1 MENEYWIHKNIQ
13 TNQDEQVKVDNSL
26 SIRRNIH
33 IILQKFLKTNHA
45 TFFYQYLFDKTKAFS
60 MNEAEFHYFNHFNL
74 MHMHNFF

>member
-45 TFFYQYLFDKTKAFS
+45 TFFINIFLIKPKHSQ
-60 MNEAEFHYFNHFNL
+60 
-74 MHMHNFF
+74 